1 MRPQKTFKVC
11 LMNLWSLCH
20 SFILGLKAMSP
31 HLIALKVLTK
41 QLSRNCLR
49 QRCPTELRM
58 ETAPSA
64 LSSPVFCP
72 IQPGS
77 HQPQTATEHLKRGQC
92 DRGRRL
98 LINLNINRPT
108 CPGAPA
114 LAAAGLRQRAEDKGC
129 NPVGQGEVESEPE
142 RH

>member
-1 MRPQKTFKVC
+1 MCPQKTFKVC

-20 SFILGLKAMSP
+20 SLILGLKAMSP

-41 QLSRNCLR
+41 QLSRNCLETVLPNR
-49 QRCPTELRM
+49 TEDGNR
-58 ETAPSA
+58 S
-64 LSSPVFCP
+64 FCP

-129 NPVGQGEVESEPE
+129 NPVGQGEVEREPE